1 MKLGTKAAKFG
12 TFHRVQTSDRAAK
25 SGSYV
30 VRNSNSGKVTVSL
43 SKEIYSSAKSA
54 ASRAMNKKQPA

>member
-1 MKLGTKAAKFG
+1 MKLGEKTVKFG
-12 TFHRVQTSDRAAK
+12 TFHRVQTSDRASK

-30 VRNSNSGKVTVSL
+30 VRNSNSGKLTVSI
-43 SKEIYSSAKSA
+43 SKEVYSSAKSA